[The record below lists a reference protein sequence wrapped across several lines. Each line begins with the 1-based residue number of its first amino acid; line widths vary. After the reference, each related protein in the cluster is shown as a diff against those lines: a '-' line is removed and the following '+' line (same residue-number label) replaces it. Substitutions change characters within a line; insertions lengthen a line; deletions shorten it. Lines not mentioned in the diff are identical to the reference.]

1 MSTVKSQL
9 LPVKSLSELSDDK
22 QAFVLGMVQK
32 NVFPTGHDL
41 SRTHP
46 WIGSTPKGAISL
58 FGMGYARMQHLEQHG
73 FADQVQAGRDA
84 GDAHWQ
90 SWSANAVSSLM
101 DADVEDESAIGAP
114 AP

>member
-1 MSTVKSQL
+1 M
-9 LPVKSLSELSDDK
+9 KSLSELADDK
-22 QAFVLGMVQK
+22 QAFVLGMIQK
-32 NVFPTGHDL
+32 NVFPTAHEL

-58 FGMGYARMQHLEQHG
+58 SGMGYARMQHLEQHG
-73 FADQVQAGRDA
+73 YAEHVEAGRTA

-90 SWSANAVSSLM
+90 NWSADAVSSLM
-101 DADVEDESAIGAP
+101 TADAEDESAIGAP

>member
-9 LPVKSLSELSDDK
+9 LPAKSLSELPDDR
-22 QAFVLGMVQK
+22 QAFVLGMIQK
-32 NVFPTGHDL
+32 NVFPKAHDL
-41 SRTHP
+41 SRSHP
-46 WIGSTPKGAISL
+46 WVGSTPKGMIALS
-58 FGMGYARMQHLEQHG
+58 GMGYARMEHLEQHG

-90 SWSANAVSSLM
+90 NWSADAVSSLM
-101 DADVEDESAIGAP
+101 TADAEDESAIGAP